1 MDKLDNNSP
10 ISNYWNQPNDYKEVI
25 KQEIL
30 TIASDKILF
39 ISSFLGD
46 TNLELIPIIWSSLHI
61 SKLLKKNKTRK
72 IRKLLKKV
80 KDAKLDN
87 TFILPT
93 STDIIDVSS
102 SINNKHHHV
111 TQVHPPLTKMDQS
124 SQNGT

>member
-46 TNLELIPIIWSSLHI
+46 RNLELVPIIWSSLHI
-61 SKLLKKNKTRK
+61 SKLLKKNKSRKTRN
-72 IRKLLKKV
+72 LLKK
-80 KDAKLDN
+80 AKPTKFGNSPSITSLSAN
-87 TFILPT
+87 NIQSLPT
-93 STDIIDVSS
+93 TD
-102 SINNKHHHV
+102 
-111 TQVHPPLTKMDQS
+111 
-124 SQNGT
+124 